1 MPGAGVLQDQIEVPL
16 FVAQDGD
23 WWVSLR
29 LVDAQTGRAL
39 DVVNP
44 DGSRDTQAGL
54 GPLH

>member
-29 LVDAQTGRAL
+29 LVDAQTGQAL